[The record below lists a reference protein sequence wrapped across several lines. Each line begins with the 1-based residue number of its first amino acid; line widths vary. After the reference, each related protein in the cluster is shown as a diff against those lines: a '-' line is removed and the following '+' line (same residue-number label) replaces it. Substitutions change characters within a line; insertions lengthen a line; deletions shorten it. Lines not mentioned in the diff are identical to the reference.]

1 MSILKADQLTI
12 GYEDKIIVEGLN
24 VEFPSKLITAIIGPN
39 GCGKSTLLKTLA
51 RLHKA
56 EAGYTYLDGKAIHKM
71 PTKEIA
77 RQMAIL
83 PQGPDAPNG
92 LSVYDLIS
100 YGRTPYQ
107 SGFSK
112 LSRHDQKMIDWAL
125 EVTGLMSIKDQSVD
139 TLSGGQRQRAWIA
152 MSIAQETDL
161 LLLDE
166 PTTYLDLAHQ
176 LEVLKL
182 LERLNREEGRTIIM
196 VIHDLNQAAR
206 FAHHLVAMKDG
217 KLVREGSA
225 DEVISEGVLKEVFR
239 IDTSIISD
247 PRTGKPAVVSY
258 DLLP

>member
-1 MSILKADQLTI
+1 MSVLKADRLTI
-12 GYEDKIIVEGLN
+12 GYEDKRIVEQLDI
-24 VEFPSKLITAIIGPN
+24 EFPSKQITAIIGPN
-39 GCGKSTLLKTLA
+39 GCGKSTLLKTLS
-51 RLHKA
+51 RLHKP
-56 EAGYTYLDGKAIHKM
+56 ESGYTYLDGKAIDKM
-71 PTKEIA
+71 PTKEVA
-77 RQMAIL
+77 RHMAIL

-107 SGFSK
+107 SGFSR
-112 LSRHDQKMIDWAL
+112 LSAHDRDMIDWAL
-125 EVTGLMSIKDQSVD
+125 DVTGLTGLKDRAVD
-139 TLSGGQRQRAWIA
+139 SLSGGQRQRTWIA
-152 MSIAQETDL
+152 MSIAQETEL

-182 LERLNREEGRTIIM
+182 LERLNREEGRTVIM

-206 FAHHLVAMKDG
+206 FAGHLVAMKEG
-217 KLVREGSA
+217 KVIREGSA
-225 DEVISEGVLKEVFR
+225 EEVITEDVLKEVFR

-258 DLLP
+258 DLLS

>member
-1 MSILKADQLTI
+1 MSVLKADQLTI
-12 GYEDKIIVEGLN
+12 GYEDKRIVEQLD
-24 VEFPSKLITAIIGPN
+24 VEFPSKQITAIVGPN

-51 RLHKA
+51 RLHKP
-56 EAGYTYLDGKAIHKM
+56 ESGRTYLDGKAIDQM
-71 PTKEIA
+71 PTKEVA
-77 RQMAIL
+77 RHMAIL

-107 SGFSK
+107 SGFSR
-112 LSRHDQKMIDWAL
+112 LSAHDRDMIDWAL
-125 EVTGLMSIKDQSVD
+125 DVTGLTGLKDRAVD
-139 TLSGGQRQRAWIA
+139 ALSGGQRQRAWIA
-152 MSIAQETDL
+152 MSIAQETEL

-182 LERLNREEGRTIIM
+182 LERLNREEGRTVIM

-206 FAHHLVAMKDG
+206 FASHLVAMKEG
-217 KLVREGSA
+217 KVVREGSA
-225 DEVISEGVLKEVFR
+225 EEVITEDVLKEVFR
-239 IDTSIISD
+239 IDTSVISD

-258 DLLP
+258 DLLS

>member
-1 MSILKADQLTI
+1 MSVLKADQLTI
-12 GYEDKIIVEGLN
+12 GYEDKRIVEQLD
-24 VEFPSKLITAIIGPN
+24 VEFPSKQITAIIGPN

-51 RLHKA
+51 RLHRP
-56 EAGYTYLDGKAIHKM
+56 ESGHTYLDGKAIDKM
-71 PTKEIA
+71 PTKEVA
-77 RQMAIL
+77 RHMAIL

-107 SGFSK
+107 SGFSR
-112 LSRHDQKMIDWAL
+112 LSAHDRAMIDWAL
-125 EVTGLMSIKDQSVD
+125 DVTGLTALKDRAVD
-139 TLSGGQRQRAWIA
+139 ALSGGQRQRAWIA
-152 MSIAQETDL
+152 MSIAQETEL

-206 FAHHLVAMKDG
+206 FAGHLVAMKDG
-217 KLVREGSA
+217 KVVREGSA
-225 DEVISEGVLKEVFR
+225 EEVISEDVLKEVFH
-239 IDTSIISD
+239 IDTSIIAD